1 LYELDHHLI
10 SKWSGQLDRLLA
22 VNSIL
27 KVCPFIT
34 GLSHNVNVHEIVGA
48 PMAAEEVNRCP
59 LIEYETRTPFASAK
73 INRLTRLGD
82 DYVNSGLDDDD
93 EDKGN
98 PADGQ

>member
-10 SKWSGQLDRLLA
+10 SKWSGQLDRRLA

-27 KVCPFIT
+27 KVRPFIT

-48 PMAAEEVNRCP
+48 PMVAKEVNR
-59 LIEYETRTPFASAK
+59 YETRTPFASVK

-82 DYVNSGLDDDD
+82 DYVNSGLDGDD